1 MKTIDNEDVTFESI
15 DDHFYKFDPPEVLE
29 QNPATR
35 FFESDESL
43 ASAFTLARP
52 ILLAM
57 IATPLIPERW
67 QEAIDTLVDALDG
80 AVADAN
86 ESAGGWEEDLPV
98 C

>member
-1 MKTIDNEDVTFESI
+1 MKIDNEEITFQSI
-15 DDHFYKFDPPEVLE
+15 DDHFYKFDGPEALE
-29 QNPATR
+29 QNPETG
-35 FFESDESL
+35 FLESDESL

-67 QEAIDTLVDALDG
+67 QEAIDDLVSALDD
-80 AVADAN
+80 AVADAKKP
-86 ESAGGWEEDLPV
+86 AGGWEGDLPV

>member
-1 MKTIDNEDVTFESI
+1 MKTIDNEDVTFEI
-15 DDHFYKFDPPEVLE
+15 IEDHFYKFDGPEVLE
-29 QNPATR
+29 QHPETG

-80 AVADAN
+80 ALADAK
-86 ESAGGWEEDLPV
+86 ESAGGGEEDLPV